1 MGIGA
6 GNRARDTERTAEMPA
21 ACRLMLF
28 VIMLLAVTFSGS
40 NARAQ
45 SDASRVFEVRGV
57 SVDAQA
63 ATAAQAQAQ
72 AIGEGRREAWRR
84 LIDRLVPKAQAAG
97 LPPLSDDL
105 LVGLTV
111 GYEVARER
119 TSDVRYLGSL
129 NFRFNP
135 VAVRQY
141 FTSLGVAYAEV
152 ASQPVLILPVY
163 NNGSKPLLWDEE
175 SPWLAAWLDR
185 ANASGLVPIAVPYGD
200 LADIRD
206 ITAVQA
212 VLADREAIMTIAAR
226 YGAEQAV
233 VVNARPI
240 SIESAGQAIEL
251 NLTYVGGIADGR
263 SLVRTV
269 TPDPG
274 NPEADLLSVAARTS
288 TSEIQEAWKSEN
300 LISPGFETSVTV
312 IVPIA
317 SFDNWLE
324 VRKGLDQISSVSRRE
339 LLRIS
344 RNEALIDVWINGDAN
359 QLALALKQKDFLL
372 TETQNGWLLYKEGTE
387 LPERYL
393 SAPLVAPVQDAE
405 PVTPPASVAPLVL
418 PPLVQ

>member
-6 GNRARDTERTAEMPA
+6 GSRARDTERAVGMPDV
-21 ACRLMLF
+21 CRVSLF
-28 VIMLLAVTFSGS
+28 VFMLLAVTLSG
-40 NARAQ
+40 NIALAQ
-45 SDASRVFEVRGV
+45 SDADRIFEVRGV

-63 ATAAQAQAQ
+63 STAAQAQAQ
-72 AIGEGRREAWRR
+72 AIGEGRRQAWLR
-84 LIDRLVPKAQAAG
+84 LIDRLVPKAQAEG

-152 ASQPVLILPVY
+152 ASQPMLILPVY

-185 ANASGLVPIAVPYGD
+185 PNTSGLVPIAVPYGD
-200 LADIRD
+200 LEDIRD

-233 VVNARPI
+233 VVSARPI
-240 SIESAGQAIEL
+240 SVGSAGQAMEL
-251 NLTYVGGIADGR
+251 NLTYVGGIADGQ
-263 SLVRTV
+263 SLMRTV
-269 TPDPG
+269 TPDPAS
-274 NPEADLLSVAARTS
+274 PDADLLSIAARAA
-288 TSEIQEAWKSEN
+288 TSEIQEAWKTEN
-300 LISPGFETSVTV
+300 LISPGFETRVAV
-312 IVPIA
+312 IVPIV

-324 VRKGLDQISSVSRRE
+324 LRKGLDQVSSVSRRE

-344 RNEALIDVWINGDAN
+344 RNEALMDVWINGDVD
-359 QLALALKQKDFLL
+359 QLALALKQKDFILM
-372 TETQNGWLLYKEGTE
+372 ESQDGWLLYKEGTD

-393 SAPLVAPVQDAE
+393 PEPSSAPAPVE
-405 PVTPPASVAPLVL
+405 PIAPPSSAAPLVL

>member
-6 GNRARDTERTAEMPA
+6 ESRARDTERTAGMPDV
-21 ACRLMLF
+21 CRLSLF
-28 VIMLLAVTFSGS
+28 VIMLLALTFSG
-40 NARAQ
+40 NVVRAQ
-45 SDASRVFEVRGV
+45 SDTDRIFEVRGV

-72 AIGEGRREAWRR
+72 AIGEGRRQAWGR
-84 LIDRLVPKAQAAG
+84 LINRLVPKAQASA
-97 LPPLSDDL
+97 LPPLSSDL

-135 VAVRQY
+135 LAVRQY
-141 FTSLGVAYAEV
+141 FASLGVAYAEV
-152 ASQPVLILPVY
+152 ASQPMLILPVY

-185 ANASGLVPIAVPYGD
+185 PNANGLVPVAVPYGD

-233 VVNARPI
+233 VVSARPI
-240 SIESAGQAIEL
+240 SSGSAGQAIEL
-251 NLTYVGGIADGR
+251 NLTYVGGIADGQ

-269 TPDPG
+269 TPDPA
-274 NPEADLLSVAARTS
+274 NPDADLLSVAARTA
-288 TSEIQEAWKSEN
+288 TSEIQEAWKTEN
-300 LISPGFETSVTV
+300 LISPGFETRVTV
-312 IVPIA
+312 IVPIT

-324 VRKGLDQISSVSRRE
+324 LRKGLDQVSSVSRRE

-344 RNEALIDVWINGDAN
+344 RNEALMDVWINGDVD
-359 QLALALKQKDFLL
+359 QLALALKQKDFILM
-372 TETQNGWLLYKEGTE
+372 ESQDGWLFYKEGTD

-393 SAPLVAPVQDAE
+393 PEPSAAPVLME
-405 PVTPPASVAPLVL
+405 PAAPPASVAPLVL

>member
-1 MGIGA
+1 MPGA
-6 GNRARDTERTAEMPA
+6 
-21 ACRLMLF
+21 CCLSLF
-28 VIMLLAVTFSGS
+28 VIMLLGLMLSG
-40 NARAQ
+40 NVVRAQ
-45 SDASRVFEVRGV
+45 SDTDRVFEVRGV

-72 AIGEGRREAWRR
+72 AIGEGRRQAWRR
-84 LIDRLVPKAQAAG
+84 LTNRLVPKAQVG
-97 LPPLSDDL
+97 SLPPLSDDL

-141 FTSLGVAYAEV
+141 FTSLGIAYAEV
-152 ASQPVLILPVY
+152 ASQPMLILPVY

-185 ANASGLVPIAVPYGD
+185 PNAGGLVPIAVPYGD

-233 VVNARPI
+233 VVSARPI
-240 SIESAGQAIEL
+240 STGSAGQAIEL
-251 NLTYVGGIADGR
+251 NLTYVGGIADGQ

-269 TPDPG
+269 TSDPANPD
-274 NPEADLLSVAARTS
+274 ADLLSVAARTA
-288 TSEIQEAWKSEN
+288 TSEIQEAWKTEN
-300 LISPGFETSVTV
+300 LISPGFETRVTV
-312 IVPIA
+312 IVPII

-324 VRKGLDQISSVSRRE
+324 LRKGLDQVSSVSRRE

-344 RNEALIDVWINGDAN
+344 RNEALMDVWINGDVD
-359 QLALALKQKDFLL
+359 QLALALKQKDFILM
-372 TETQNGWLLYKEGTE
+372 ESQDGWLLYKEGTD

-393 SAPLVAPVQDAE
+393 PEPSAAPLPMAPAA
-405 PVTPPASVAPLVL
+405 PPASVTPLVL

>member
-1 MGIGA
+1 MQ
-6 GNRARDTERTAEMPA
+6 E
-21 ACRLMLF
+21 ACRVSLF
-28 VIMLLAVTFSGS
+28 AIVLLALTCAGGVV
-40 NARAQ
+40 RAQ
-45 SDASRVFEVRGV
+45 SDTDRVFEVRDV
-57 SVDAQA
+57 PVDARA

-84 LIDRLVPKAQAAG
+84 LAGRLVPQAGAAT

-135 VAVRQY
+135 PAVRQY
-141 FTSLGVAYAEV
+141 FASLGVAYAEV
-152 ASQPVLILPVY
+152 ASRPVLILPVY
-163 NNGSKPLLWDEE
+163 INGSKPLLWEEE

-185 ANASGLVPIAVPYGD
+185 PFTSGLVPITVPYGD

-206 ITAVQA
+206 ISAVQA

-233 VVNARPI
+233 IASARPV
-240 SIESAGQAIEL
+240 STDSAGQAIEL
-251 NLTYVGGIADGR
+251 NLTHVGGVADGQ

-269 TPDPG
+269 TADPARPD
-274 NPEADLLSVAARTS
+274 ADLLALAARTAA
-288 TSEIQEAWKSEN
+288 SEIQEAWKAEN
-300 LISPGFETSVTV
+300 LISPGFETQVTV
-312 IVPIA
+312 IVPVS
-317 SFDNWLE
+317 SFETWLE
-324 VRKGLDQISSVSRRE
+324 TRKALDQVSSVSRRE

-344 RNEALIDVWINGDAN
+344 RTEALVDVWINGDAD
-359 QLALALKQKDFLL
+359 QFALALKQKDFILM
-372 TETQNGWLLYKEGTE
+372 ETQDGWVLYKQGAE
-387 LPERYL
+387 LPERYRP
-393 SAPLVAPVQDAE
+393 APLAAPTSGAE
-405 PVTPPASVAPLVL
+405 PVLQRPPAAVSPLVL

>member
-1 MGIGA
+1 
-6 GNRARDTERTAEMPA
+6 MPDV
-21 ACRLMLF
+21 CRVSLF
-28 VIMLLAVTFSGS
+28 VIMLLAVTLSG
-40 NARAQ
+40 NIALAQ
-45 SDASRVFEVRGV
+45 SDADRIFEVRGV

-63 ATAAQAQAQ
+63 STAAQAQAQ
-72 AIGEGRREAWRR
+72 AIGEGRRQAWLR
-84 LIDRLVPKAQAAG
+84 LIDRLVPKAQAEG

-152 ASQPVLILPVY
+152 ASQPMLILPVY

-185 ANASGLVPIAVPYGD
+185 PNTSGLVPIAVPYGD
-200 LADIRD
+200 LEDIRD

-233 VVNARPI
+233 VVSARPI
-240 SIESAGQAIEL
+240 SVGSAGQAMEL
-251 NLTYVGGIADGR
+251 NLTYVGGIADGQ

-269 TPDPG
+269 TPDPASSD
-274 NPEADLLSVAARTS
+274 ADLLSIAARAA
-288 TSEIQEAWKSEN
+288 TSEIQEAWKTEN
-300 LISPGFETSVTV
+300 LISPGFETRVAV
-312 IVPIA
+312 IVPIV

-324 VRKGLDQISSVSRRE
+324 LRKGLDQVSSVSRRE

-344 RNEALIDVWINGDAN
+344 RNEALMDVWINGDVD
-359 QLALALKQKDFLL
+359 QLALALKQKDFILM
-372 TETQNGWLLYKEGTE
+372 ESQDGWLLYKEGTD

-393 SAPLVAPVQDAE
+393 PEPSSAPAPVE
-405 PVTPPASVAPLVL
+405 PIAPPSSAAPLVL

>member
-6 GNRARDTERTAEMPA
+6 GSRARDTERAVGMPDV
-21 ACRLMLF
+21 CRVSLF
-28 VIMLLAVTFSGS
+28 VIMLLAVTLSG
-40 NARAQ
+40 NIALAQ
-45 SDASRVFEVRGV
+45 SDADRIFEVRGV

-63 ATAAQAQAQ
+63 STAAQAQAQ
-72 AIGEGRREAWRR
+72 AIGEGRRQAWLR
-84 LIDRLVPKAQAAG
+84 LIDRLVPKAQAEG

-152 ASQPVLILPVY
+152 ASQPMLILPVY

-185 ANASGLVPIAVPYGD
+185 PNTSGLVPIAVPYGD
-200 LADIRD
+200 LEDIRD

-233 VVNARPI
+233 VVSARPI
-240 SIESAGQAIEL
+240 SVGSAGQAMEL
-251 NLTYVGGIADGR
+251 NLTYVGGIADGQ

-269 TPDPG
+269 TPDPASSD
-274 NPEADLLSVAARTS
+274 ADLLSIAARAA
-288 TSEIQEAWKSEN
+288 TSEIQEAWKTEN
-300 LISPGFETSVTV
+300 LISPGFETRVAV
-312 IVPIA
+312 IVPIV

-324 VRKGLDQISSVSRRE
+324 LRKGLDQVSSVSRRE

-344 RNEALIDVWINGDAN
+344 RNEALMDVWINGDVD
-359 QLALALKQKDFLL
+359 QLALALKQKDFILM
-372 TETQNGWLLYKEGTE
+372 ESQDGWLLYKEGTD

-393 SAPLVAPVQDAE
+393 PEPSSAPAPVE
-405 PVTPPASVAPLVL
+405 PIAPPSSAAPLVL